1 MNKKN
6 LDEIS
11 FMRPILIVLV
21 VLYHAMAIHTG
32 NWSLPEGMQQ
42 IGVYASVG
50 RIAYIF
56 MLESFVF
63 MSGYV
68 WAHQRAQRGEE
79 SFGKLVQKKAMRLL
93 APCYLFGIVYALMF
107 GLDDTIG
114 VNTVKVLNGYG
125 HLWFLF
131 MLFVCFIVL
140 WAVLKA
146 VPRRW
151 MGGGIFA
158 AYDACPV

>member
-1 MNKKN
+1 MNRKN
-6 LDEIS
+6 LDEVS

-32 NWSLPEGMQQ
+32 NWSLPEGTQE
-42 IGVYASVG
+42 IAAYAAVG

-68 WAHQRAQRGEE
+68 WAFQREQRGEE
-79 SFGKLVQKKAMRLL
+79 PLGKLVQKKAMRLL
-93 APCYLFGIVYALMF
+93 VPCYLFGVIYALMF
-107 GLDDTIG
+107 GRGETFVTNILS
-114 VNTVKVLNGYG
+114 VLTGIG

-131 MLFVCFIVL
+131 MLFVCFVLL
-140 WAVLKA
+140 WAVLKV
-146 VPRRW
+146 VPESKW
-151 MGGGIFA
+151 GGYFL
-158 AYDACPV
+158 CW